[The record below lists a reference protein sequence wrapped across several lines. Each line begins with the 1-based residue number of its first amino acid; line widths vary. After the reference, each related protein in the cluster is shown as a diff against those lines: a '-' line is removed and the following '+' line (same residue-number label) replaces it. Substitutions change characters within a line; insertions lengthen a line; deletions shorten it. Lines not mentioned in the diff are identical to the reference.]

1 MSTTALI
8 VIDMITPYD
17 HPDAD
22 QLLPSAEAAVPAIA
36 RLVERASAQD
46 SPVIYV
52 NDNFGS
58 WTSNRDSIY
67 QAAIDGKAPHLVEPL
82 QPAEETMF
90 VVKARHS
97 IFFQTPLE
105 YLLGQ
110 LDVTRLVL
118 AGQVT
123 EQCVLYSALDAH
135 IRHHEV
141 VIPEDAVAHIHE
153 ELARAALKMMELNMG
168 ARICAANSIAFRAE

>member
-1 MSTTALI
+1 
-8 VIDMITPYD
+8 MITPYD

-22 QLLPSAEAAVPAIA
+22 ELLPSAEAAVPAIV
-36 RLVERASAQD
+36 RLVEQATAD
-46 SPVIYV
+46 DVPVIYV

-67 QAAIDGKAPHLVEPL
+67 RAAIDGKAPHLVEPL
-82 QPAEETMF
+82 RPAEETMF

-110 LDVTRLVL
+110 LDVDRLVL

-135 IRHHEV
+135 IRHHDV
-141 VIPEDAVAHIHE
+141 VVPKDAVAHIHA
-153 ELARAALKMMELNMG
+153 ELADAACRMMELNMG
-168 ARICAANSIAFRAE
+168 AQICTADSV

>member
-1 MSTTALI
+1 MTETALV

-22 QLLPSAEAAVPAIA
+22 QLLSSAEKVVPSIV
-36 RLVERASAQD
+36 RLVEQATDAGV
-46 SPVIYV
+46 PVIYV

-67 QAAIDGKAPHLVEPL
+67 SLAVQGKAPHLVEPL
-82 QPAEETMF
+82 RPDDETMF
-90 VVKARHS
+90 VIKARHS

-110 LDVTRLVL
+110 LGASRLIL
-118 AGQVT
+118 TGQVT

-141 VIPEDAVAHIHE
+141 VVPRDAVACIHSD
-153 ELARAALKMMELNMG
+153 LADAALKMMELNMG
-168 ARICAANSIAFRAE
+168 ARICAEGNSLAL

>member
-1 MSTTALI
+1 MPKTALI

-22 QLLPSAEAAVPAIA
+22 MLLSSAEKAVPAIG
-36 RLVERASAQD
+36 RLIERAD
-46 SPVIYV
+46 VPVIYV

-67 QAAIDGKAPHLVEPL
+67 QSAINGKAAHLVEPL
-82 QPAEETMF
+82 RPADETMF
-90 VVKARHS
+90 IMKARHS

-110 LDVTRLVL
+110 LDVTRLVMT
-118 AGQVT
+118 GQVT

-141 VIPEDAVAHIHE
+141 VIPKDAVACIHPH
-153 ELARAALKMMELNMG
+153 LAEAALEMMELNMG
-168 ARICAANSIAFRAE
+168 AKICTADDVEL